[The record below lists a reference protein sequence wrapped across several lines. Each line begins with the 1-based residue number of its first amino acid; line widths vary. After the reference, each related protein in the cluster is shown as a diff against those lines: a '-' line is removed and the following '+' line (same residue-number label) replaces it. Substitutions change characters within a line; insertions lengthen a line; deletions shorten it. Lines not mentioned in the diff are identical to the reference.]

1 MARAVSVPPVDE
13 HGPLPRIEHHRPDR
27 EAVLFAYE
35 LVDLERY
42 EVRVGRR
49 VLGYVEAVPPVFVVY
64 VGATYAQSVE
74 IAQLHDFRAALE
86 RLFTASFPT
95 GA

>member
-13 HGPLPRIEHHRPDR
+13 LDPLPRIEHHKPDR

-49 VLGYVEAVPPVFVVY
+49 VIGYVEAVAPVFVVY
-64 VGATYAQSVE
+64 RGSSYGQAVE
-74 IAQLHDFRAALE
+74 VAQLHDFRAALE
-86 RLFTASFPT
+86 RVFTASFPT